1 VRVLFLT
8 RYPEAGASSRYRV
21 YQYLPYLRS
30 HGVDYVVSPFMSK
43 RLYALAFQPGRHL
56 AKGMSSLAAILG
68 RLGWLLQARRFDLV
82 YLQRECLPF
91 GPPVLER
98 AFRRMGLRTVF
109 DYDDALFI
117 FKSSERNPLV
127 SKLRRPEKVLE
138 IFQTVDCVLAGNDYL
153 RDQAAQYCK
162 DARTFLVAEDTCRV
176 TKRPSHRQTERPVLG
191 WLGSTSTEK
200 YLHLIAPA
208 LREVARRYP
217 GMILRVVGGGRFHC
231 DAVTVEHHEWSL
243 ESEVSLLHNF
253 DIGLMPLPLEEWSR
267 GKSGGKARTYMAA
280 GLPAVCTRIG
290 FNGQLIQDG
299 KTGFLVETM
308 EEWTSA
314 LVRLIENMELRQR
327 IGDAA
332 RREVEERYS
341 LERLGPEFV
350 KILREV
356 ATRGRAA

>member
-1 VRVLFLT
+1 MRVLFLT

-21 YQYLPYLRS
+21 YQYLPYLRRQ
-30 HGVDYVVSPFMSK
+30 GVDYVVSPFMSE
-43 RLYALAFQPGRHL
+43 RMYAMAFQPGHHL
-56 AKGMSSLAAILG
+56 SKGMFALAAILG
-68 RLGWLLQARRFDLV
+68 RLGWLLRARRFDLV

-91 GPPVLER
+91 GPSVLER

-117 FKSSERNPLV
+117 FKPSERNPLA

-138 IFQTVDCVLAGNDYL
+138 IFRTVNCVLAGNDYL

-162 DARTFLVAEDTCRV
+162 DARTFLVAEDTHRL
-176 TKRPSHRQTERPVLG
+176 TQRPSHRQTERPVLG
-191 WLGSTSTEK
+191 WLGSNSTEK

-208 LREVARRYP
+208 LQEVSRRYP
-217 GMILRVVGGGRFHC
+217 GMILRIVGGGRFHC
-231 DAVTVEHHEWSL
+231 DGVTVEHHEWSL
-243 ESEVSLLHNF
+243 ESEVSLLHGF

-290 FNGQLIQDG
+290 FNCQLIQDG
-299 KTGFLVETM
+299 ETGFLAETM
-308 EEWTSA
+308 EEWVRA
-314 LVRLIENMELRQR
+314 LSHLVENVALRQR

-332 RREVEERYS
+332 RREVEEHYS

-350 KILREV
+350 KTLQEIAYRD
-356 ATRGRAA
+356 RAA